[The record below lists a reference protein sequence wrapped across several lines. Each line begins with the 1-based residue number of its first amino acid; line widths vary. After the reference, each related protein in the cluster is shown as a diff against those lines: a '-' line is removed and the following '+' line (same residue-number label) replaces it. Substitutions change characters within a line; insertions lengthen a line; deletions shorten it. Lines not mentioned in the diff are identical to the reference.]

1 MATDERAG
9 AVSGIQQNID
19 RIKLAKQKMA
29 NYLENNSSLVAE
41 GMSINEI
48 VDEVLALIDKKGDY
62 NVVQNV
68 LANGNSE
75 LIITDAGESSVNEL
89 DSFITREI
97 SGVYTNNRVTQIG
110 QYAFANCKELTEV
123 NFPSVT
129 NISSYSFYRCAK
141 LKTISFPLCQVVGSN
156 SFYGCNNLEAVSLP
170 LCHTLG
176 TGASGD
182 VFWGCS
188 KLCQVNLPLVTT
200 IMSFTFRD
208 TAIQKVDFLSLNN
221 IESYAFIYARQ
232 LDTLILRNSS
242 ICTLEDTNAFNSTKI
257 AAGTGYIYVPDNLVD
272 SYKTATNWVTFAN
285 QIKPISE
292 LEGS

>member
-48 VDEVLALIDKKGDY
+48 VDEVLALIDKKGNY
-62 NVVQNV
+62 NIVQNA

-75 LIITDAGESSVNEL
+75 LVITDASESSANEL

-97 SGVYTNNRVTQIG
+97 SGTYVNDRITKIG
-110 QYAFANCKELTEV
+110 NSAFYNCNQLTGV
-123 NFPSVT
+123 ILPNVT
-129 NISSYSFYRCAK
+129 NIGDNAFRGCST
-141 LKTISFPLCQVVGSN
+141 LK
-156 SFYGCNNLEAVSLP
+156 EVSLP
-170 LCHTLG
+170 KVVDIG
-176 TGASGD
+176 VYAFQSSGIEHLSLPSCVSLSGN
-182 VFWGCS
+182 VFDS
-188 KLCQVNLPLVTT
+188 TKSLISLTLPLVTRLNYYNIFYGSSIKKIDTSSLET
-200 IMSFTFRD
+200 IGNFAGASN
-208 TAIQKVDFLSLNN
+208 L
-221 IESYAFIYARQ
+221 E
-232 LDTLILRNSS
+232 TLILRSS
-242 ICTLEDTNAFNSTKI
+242 TICTLMSANAFDSTKI

-272 SYKTATNWVTFAN
+272 SYKTVTNWVAFAN